1 GVETE
6 EQAAFLK
13 ARGVTYA
20 QGWLFSK
27 PLSGREFI
35 AYQHRRNSVFG
46 SSFEVLPKR
55 NGKTFTLDVSN

>member
-1 GVETE
+1 
-6 EQAAFLK
+6 

-35 AYQHRRNSVFG
+35 AYQNERKRLFG
-46 SSFEVLPKR
+46 SSFEVLPRHDKR
-55 NGKTFTLDVSN
+55 NPLFGRATSKESGAAQPSF